1 MPTVVLRLMLF
12 VRRSLES
19 AFCPLR
25 FRRTISFRT
34 RKSSGS
40 LCRLAAN
47 YERIKTRAG
56 RLSGARVTYGGGK
69 PPMAETIPGRL
80 AAARA
85 RRISRMRY
93 LVTGG
98 AGFIGSNTVDEL
110 VRRGHSVVVLDDLTS
125 GKEDNLA
132 EIRNK
137 ITFIKG
143 SITDIEVVRK
153 AVHEAEFVLH
163 LAARTS
169 VPKSVKDPIETNR
182 INIDGTLNVLVAA
195 RDAKVKRVVFAASSS
210 AYGETPTLPK
220 VEKMEPQPIS
230 PYGVTKYVGELYAQ
244 TFGRCYGLENVS
256 LRYFNIFG
264 PRQDPSSPYSGVL
277 AKFCTAALEETQPI
291 IFGDGEQTRD
301 FTYVENA
308 VQANVLAFEAPNV
321 SGRVFNV
328 GVGGRF
334 SLNQT
339 VALLNKIAGK
349 SLESKYEPA
358 RDGDIRDSQAD
369 ISRAREFLGYEPAV
383 AFEEG
388 LRRTFDWYR
397 ATQEKANA
405 TPTPAS
411 APMPTPPK

>member
-1 MPTVVLRLMLF
+1 
-12 VRRSLES
+12 
-19 AFCPLR
+19 
-25 FRRTISFRT
+25 
-34 RKSSGS
+34 
-40 LCRLAAN
+40 
-47 YERIKTRAG
+47 
-56 RLSGARVTYGGGK
+56 
-69 PPMAETIPGRL
+69 
-80 AAARA
+80 
-85 RRISRMRY
+85 MRY

-110 VRRGHSVVVLDDLTS
+110 VRRGHSVVVLDDLSS

-153 AVHEAEFVLH
+153 AMHEAEYVLH

-169 VPKSVKDPIETNR
+169 VPRSVKDPIETNK

-195 RDAKVKRVVFAASSS
+195 KELKVKRVVFAASSS

-220 VEKMEPQPIS
+220 VETMPPQPIS
-230 PYGVTKYVGELYAQ
+230 PYGVTKFVGELYGQ

-277 AKFCTAALEETQPI
+277 AKFCTAFLEDSQPVV
-291 IFGDGEQTRD
+291 FGDGEQTRD

-308 VQANVLAFEAPNV
+308 VQANLLACEAPNV
-321 SGRVFNV
+321 SGKVFNV
-328 GVGGRF
+328 GVAGRV
-334 SLNQT
+334 SLNA
-339 VALLNKIAGK
+339 VLRELGKITGK
-349 SLESKYEPA
+349 TLDAKYEPP

-369 ISRAREFLGYEPAV
+369 ISQAKEFLGYDPQV
-383 AFEEG
+383 SFEDG
-388 LRRTFDWYR
+388 LARTFEWYR
-397 ATQEKANA
+397 ETQTKAAAKIEK
-405 TPTPAS
+405 
-411 APMPTPPK
+411 